1 MTTVQ
6 ELLSA
11 NIKINDLG
19 MISTSEEQQNQEL
32 VNIKDRVGKGMFWT
46 ANC

>member
-19 MISTSEEQQNQEL
+19 MICTSEEQPNQEL
-32 VNIKDRVGKGMFWT
+32 VIIKDRVGKGMFWT